1 MSRIRNMLALLLM
14 ALAAFAAP
22 RVGAHEGTAGG
33 YHSQR

>member
-22 RVGAHEGTAGG
+22 RVGADEGNGIG
-33 YHSQR
+33 CHGPP

>member
-22 RVGAHEGTAGG
+22 RVGAHEATSSG
-33 YHSQR
+33 YHGTR